1 MRTAKIPT
9 VVSRRTMPDGPVKGE
24 RVVRKAVK
32 AKKYRISE
40 GGKMKY

>member
-1 MRTAKIPT
+1 MKPQYPKVAG
-9 VVSRRTMPDGPVKGE
+9 RRTMPDGPVKGE